1 MPEISI
7 IVPVYNVEKYLDRC
21 IKSIL
26 NQTFKDF
33 ELILIDDGSTDKSG
47 VICDNYKKIDDRI
60 VVIHKKNGG
69 LSSVRNKGLD
79 VAKGEY
85 IAFVDGDDYV
95 NKEMYNIL
103 LNEAKNNSSDIVIC
117 KFKKVYESMNNNIEE
132 VDSKMKV
139 FNYSNINALNQLY
152 SNEGLDYIV
161 AWNKIYRRNIFKN
174 ERYIEGRIHE
184 DEFIIHRLLYKANK
198 VTFISKELY
207 YYLQRSNSIMNSKF
221 NVKRLDAVYALEER
235 FKFFKTLNLN
245 KLKSNAQYW
254 YIKYFFDFYYRC
266 KESDD
271 NYKDEL
277 KNLKRNF
284 VFNIPDMINNN
295 KFSIKE
301 KLAWII
307 FAFNDRYYEKII
319 LRNK

>member
-1 MPEISI
+1 
-7 IVPVYNVEKYLDRC
+7 
-21 IKSIL
+21 
-26 NQTFKDF
+26 
-33 ELILIDDGSTDKSG
+33 
-47 VICDNYKKIDDRI
+47 
-60 VVIHKKNGG
+60 
-69 LSSVRNKGLD
+69 
-79 VAKGEY
+79 
-85 IAFVDGDDYV
+85 
-95 NKEMYNIL
+95 
-103 LNEAKNNSSDIVIC
+103 
-117 KFKKVYESMNNNIEE
+117 
-132 VDSKMKV
+132 
-139 FNYSNINALNQLY
+139 
-152 SNEGLDYIV
+152 
-161 AWNKIYRRNIFKN
+161 
-174 ERYIEGRIHE
+174 
-184 DEFIIHRLLYKANK
+184 
-198 VTFISKELY
+198 
-207 YYLQRSNSIMNSKF
+207 MNSKF
-221 NVKRLDAVYALEER
+221 NVKRLDVVYALEER

-301 KLAWII
+301 KLGWII